1 MYQMKKGGSS
11 KSRKQQAAIAISM
24 KAAGKKP
31 KMAKGGS
38 FPDLTG
44 DGKVTKA
51 DVLKGRGVFKKGGS
65 VGTSKMKKYKE
76 GGTAQ
81 GKPVIKGI
89 KEYALGIMNKKTPF
103 VPTRK
108 SVGGKKKV
116 KEGFPNPISPTPPKK
131 NKRMDIYKLQ
141 MSRK

>member
-31 KMAKGGS
+31 KMA
-38 FPDLTG
+38 
-44 DGKVTKA
+44 
-51 DVLKGRGVFKKGGS
+51 KGGS

-116 KEGFPNPISPTPPKK
+116 KEGFPNPISPTSPKK